1 MTDMLVKLYDLP
13 ERPPRLPRGLV
24 VRRALPL
31 ERTVVAPWVRRT
43 FGAGWAAECEA
54 TFGRLPVSC
63 FVAQQAEEL
72 AGFCVYDATAR
83 GMLGPIGVAPSY
95 QRRGLGRALLLAA
108 LEAMHAAGYAYA
120 VVGWV
125 RSEIFFQHTVGAL
138 PIPGSDPGL
147 YTGLI
152 PAPPD

>member
-13 ERPPRLPRGLV
+13 DHAPRLPGGLV

-43 FGAGWAAECEA
+43 FGAGWAAECEG

-72 AGFCVYDATAR
+72 VGFCVYDATAR

-95 QRRGLGRALLLAA
+95 QRQGLGRALLLAA
-108 LEAMHAAGYAYA
+108 LEAMHAVGYAYA

-125 RSEIFFQHTVGAL
+125 RSATFFQHTVGAL